1 MVNVTLEVNDEKYEV
16 SVAPH
21 ETLVDVLRDRLG
33 LSEIK
38 KGCDEGGCGACTVL
52 LNGKPVYSCL
62 MLAVQAEGKAITTIG
77 KLAKDGELHPLQKA
91 FIEYGAVQCGY
102 CTPGMILTGKALL
115 DENPKPTEEEVRQA
129 ISGNM
134 CRCTGYQQI
143 VEAIMATATKGRDKK
158 ATE

>member
-1 MVNVTLEVNDEKYEV
+1 MINVTLKVNGEEYEV
-16 SVAPH
+16 SIPPH
-21 ETLVDVLRDRLG
+21 KTLLDVLRDRLG
-33 LSEIK
+33 LLEVK
-38 KGCDEGGCGACTVL
+38 CGCDEGGCGACTVL

-62 MLAVQAEGKAITTIG
+62 MLAVQAEGKAITTIRG
-77 KLAKDGELHPLQKA
+77 LAKYGELHPLQKN

-102 CTPGMILTGKALL
+102 CTPGIILAAKALL

-129 ISGNM
+129 ISGNL

-143 VEAIMATATKGRDKK
+143 VEAIMATVTKGRKKK